1 MAAVTNQL
9 IRLTY
14 IPRIVVYLGA
24 ALTLVVTRGPTD
36 LPQYLLALLIL
47 FIPHLVQFINIRF
60 FNHSAAARYV
70 MVVDAAM
77 VGTLIVA
84 MDFNVLGSLTFAVCL
99 IMGTLMIAPPAMLLL
114 NLMIVLSICGLF
126 FSPENFTLMSNVQD
140 LFNAVLLMSFCAVVA
155 WLCFRHTS
163 RLVEVRHN
171 IGEKNKNLKKQN
183 TRLQPY
189 ISEQVFR
196 SAADDIAI
204 NGRKRYLT
212 VFFSDIEGFTYLM
225 DHLNEDTITR
235 MLNEYL
241 DEMAQIAHR
250 FGGTVDKF
258 MGDGVMIFFGDQQ
271 SRGHREDALCCISMA
286 IEMRLK
292 LYGIAARWRDFGPEL
307 HIRIGI
313 HSGFCTVGN
322 FGSAQR
328 MDYTA
333 VGSTVNLASRLE
345 GCASRDE
352 ILISDVTCRL
362 IDKDVICHAK
372 PPVLVKGISQPIH
385 VFSIDKLIEKSIQVP
400 INGTV

>member
-1 MAAVTNQL
+1 MPL
-9 IRLTY
+9 
-14 IPRIVVYLGA
+14 
-24 ALTLVVTRGPTD
+24 
-36 LPQYLLALLIL
+36 LPGCASG
-47 FIPHLVQFINIRF
+47 IPH
-60 FNHSAAARYV
+60 
-70 MVVDAAM
+70 
-77 VGTLIVA
+77 G
-84 MDFNVLGSLTFAVCL
+84 
-99 IMGTLMIAPPAMLLL
+99 
-114 NLMIVLSICGLF
+114 
-126 FSPENFTLMSNVQD
+126 
-140 LFNAVLLMSFCAVVA
+140 
-155 WLCFRHTS
+155 
-163 RLVEVRHN
+163 LVEVRHN

-333 VGSTVNLASRLE
+333 VAPSGANILILKHFSLVNLLPGSRNTRF
-345 GCASRDE
+345 CSRSATKTGS
-352 ILISDVTCRL
+352 ISCP
-362 IDKDVICHAK
+362 IS
-372 PPVLVKGISQPIH
+372 VLHSV
-385 VFSIDKLIEKSIQVP
+385 
-400 INGTV
+400 